1 MTVSEHD
8 QERLQE
14 LESELSNTKAE
25 LARVVREQALAAES
39 LRASEEL
46 KSRLIAC
53 SRDCIKILDLEGRLL
68 FMNEGGM
75 QVLEI
80 CDIGPFLNGPWVEF
94 WEGADREAA
103 KAAVQAAKAGGIG
116 RFVGYFE
123 TSDFATTQM
132 VGCCGQSHLRRQ
144 RKTRAPAGAV
154 TRCYPAQEE
163 RDCVV

>member
-14 LESELSNTKAE
+14 LKSELTNTKAE

-80 CDIGPFLNGPWVEF
+80 CDIGPFVNGPWVEF

-103 KAAVQAAKAGGIG
+103 RPQCRQQRMGASGDSSVISRLALRDSPDGG
-116 RFVGYFE
+116 
-123 TSDFATTQM
+123 M
-132 VGCCGQSHLRRQ
+132 
-144 RKTRAPAGAV
+144 
-154 TRCYPAQEE
+154 
-163 RDCVV
+163 